1 MAAHSSSSKQKK
13 DRLAWWREARFGM
26 FIHWGLY
33 ALPAGIWKGREIK
46 GLGEW
51 IMRNANIPIPE
62 YEQLAG
68 QFNPVKFNAEE
79 WVGLA
84 KRAGM
89 KYIGI
94 TAKHHDGFAMFR
106 SPCNPYNIVDATPFR
121 RDPMK
126 ELAQACHKAGIRLC
140 FYYSQAQ
147 DWHAPG
153 GAGKIEE
160 SVDGNWCRP
169 TVAPEAFARYLE
181 EKARPQ
187 ITELL
192 TQYGPVGLIWFDTPV
207 AITRDQSL
215 ALRDLVHR
223 LQPDCLVSGRVG
235 HDLGDYGSL
244 GDNQIPVG
252 RVTGDWETPA
262 TLNDT
267 WGYRKNDHN
276 WKPVKYLLYL
286 LVDLASKGVN
296 YLLNVGPTGEGEIPA
311 PSVAS
316 LETIGRWMAVNSE
329 AVYGTSAS
337 PYPCE
342 FEWGRITQKDK
353 TLFLLFTRWPE
364 KTFRLYGLRSKVKR
378 VVLPAACAAAIPF
391 RQTRAKNQDRHV
403 LEIDL
408 PATPPDEYVSVVKLE
423 LAGKVDAD
431 ESLLQ
436 QPDGSIVL
444 PAYRAAIRGGAGA
457 EPPVIGRSGMTERWT
472 KPGAGLD
479 WTFKLWVPG
488 RFRVV
493 VLTTGHRGYRRS
505 QFGTHTVRVTVG
517 GAAVVGRAGMC
528 DVEQVV
534 DPDPYVVVRSVIG
547 AVEVAAEGWCV
558 VVLEGLEV
566 AAVAAGLSVCGVVLM
581 LET

>member
-1 MAAHSSSSKQKK
+1 MTSRSSPSIQKK

-33 ALPAGIWKGREIK
+33 ALPAGIWKGQEIS

-51 IMRNANIPIPE
+51 IMRNGKIPIPE
-62 YEQLAG
+62 YEQLAR

-106 SPCNPYNIVDATPFR
+106 SPCHPYNIVDATPFR

-126 ELAQACHKAGIRLC
+126 ELAAACHKAGIRLC

-160 SVDGNWCRP
+160 CVNGSWTQP

-181 EKARPQ
+181 EKAKPQ

-223 LQPDCLVSGRVG
+223 LQPDCLVNGRVG
-235 HDLGDYGSL
+235 HDVGDYGSL
-244 GDNQIPVG
+244 GDNQIPAG

-276 WKPVKYLLYL
+276 WKPVKDLLYL

-296 YLLNVGPTGEGEIPA
+296 YLLNVGPTGEGEIPM
-311 PSVAS
+311 PSVER
-316 LETIGRWMAVNSE
+316 LEAIGRWMAVNGE
-329 AVYGTSAS
+329 AVYGTRAS
-337 PYPCE
+337 PYPGE
-342 FEWGRITQKDK
+342 FEWGRVTQKDK
-353 TLFLLFTRWPE
+353 TLFLLFTRWPG
-364 KTFRLYGLRSKVKR
+364 KTFQLYGLRSKVKR
-378 VVLPAACAAAIPF
+378 VVLPAARATTIPF
-391 RQTRAKNQDRHV
+391 RQTHDKNQDRHV
-403 LEIDL
+403 LELDL
-408 PATPPDEYVSVVKLE
+408 PATPLDEYVSVVKLE
-423 LAGKVDAD
+423 LAGKVDVD
-431 ESLLQ
+431 EALLQ
-436 QPDGSIVL
+436 QPDGLIVL
-444 PAYRAAIRGGAGA
+444 PAYRAIIHSGAGT
-457 EPPVIGRSGMTERWT
+457 EPPVIDSGGMTERWT
-472 KPGAGLD
+472 KPGASLD
-479 WTFKLWVPG
+479 WTFKLWTPG
-488 RFRVV
+488 RFRVEL
-493 VLTTGHRGYRRS
+493 LTTSSGH
-505 QFGTHTVRVTVG
+505 
-517 GAAVVGRAGMC
+517 
-528 DVEQVV
+528 E
-534 DPDPYVVVRSVIG
+534 
-547 AVEVAAEGWCV
+547 VEVKIGKQ
-558 VVLEGLEV
+558 VLRTVLVKTADSNSPRAQYFKEAINLLGTVELT
-566 AAVAAGLSVCGVVLM
+566 GPGSLSVSLTALALNPQYNLGLRVSEMRLVP
-581 LET
+581 E

>member
-1 MAAHSSSSKQKK
+1 MASCSSSSKQKK

-33 ALPAGIWKGREIK
+33 ALPAGIWKGREIE

-51 IMRNANIPIPE
+51 IMRNGKIPIPE
-62 YEQLAG
+62 YEQLAK

-106 SPCNPYNIVDATPFR
+106 SPCNPYNIVAATPFH

-126 ELAQACHKAGIRLC
+126 DLPEACHKAGIRLC

-160 SVDGNWCRP
+160 CEGGSWSKP
-169 TVAPEAFARYLE
+169 TVAPEAFGHYLE
-181 EKARPQ
+181 EIAKPQ

-223 LQPDCLVSGRVG
+223 LQPDCLVNGRVG
-235 HDLGDYGSL
+235 HDVGDYGSL

-252 RVTGDWETPA
+252 RVAGDWETPA

-276 WKPVKYLLYL
+276 WKPVKNLLYL

-296 YLLNVGPTGEGEIPA
+296 YLLNVGPTAEGVIPT
-311 PSVAS
+311 PSVER
-316 LETIGRWMAVNSE
+316 LEAIGRWMAVNGE
-329 AVYGTSAS
+329 AIYGTQAS
-337 PYPCE
+337 PFPCE
-342 FEWGRITQKDK
+342 FEWGRVTQKDK
-353 TLFLLFTRWPE
+353 TLFLLFTRWPG
-364 KTFRLYGLRSKVKR
+364 KTFQIYGLRSKVKR
-378 VVLPAACAAAIPF
+378 VVLLAARAATIPF
-391 RQTRAKNQDRHV
+391 RQTHDKNQDRHV
-403 LEIDL
+403 LELDL
-408 PATPPDEYVSVVKLE
+408 PAAPSDEYVSVVKLE
-423 LAGKVDAD
+423 LAGKVDVD

-436 QPDGSIVL
+436 QPDGLIVL
-444 PAYRAAIRGGAGA
+444 PAYRAIIHSGAGA
-457 EPPVIGRSGMTERWT
+457 EPPVIGSGGMTERWT
-472 KPGAGLD
+472 KPGASLD
-479 WTFKLWVPG
+479 WTFKQWSPG
-488 RFRVV
+488 RFRVELLTRTSDHEV
-493 VLTTGHRGYRRS
+493 EVKIGKQVLRAVLVKAADSNSPRS
-505 QFGTHTVRVTVG
+505 QYFKEVINLLGTVELTGSGSLNASLTALALNPQDSG
-517 GAAVVGRAGMC
+517 GLKVSELRLVP
-528 DVEQVV
+528 EQK
-534 DPDPYVVVRSVIG
+534 
-547 AVEVAAEGWCV
+547 
-558 VVLEGLEV
+558 
-566 AAVAAGLSVCGVVLM
+566 
-581 LET
+581 